1 MLPSILGIIFM
12 AGKFYIVAT
21 PIGNL
26 QDISSRALD
35 ILTNVGLILAE
46 DTRYSQRLLNSY
58 NIKNQL
64 ASLHEHN
71 EEKSINKIVAD
82 LKHKDIA
89 LISDAGTPL
98 ISDPGYKLVRELKN
112 NDFAVIP
119 IPGPSALIA
128 ALSASGLPT
137 DKFCFEGFL
146 PKNPKARQNYLHK
159 LRTETRTMI
168 FYESPKR
175 VIKTLELMLKMS
187 GEHRKVAVAREL
199 SKKHENII
207 MGNLADV
214 HKIFVTKQE
223 PARGEF
229 VIVLDGVTTEA
240 ENEIE
245 TAKILK
251 ILLDELPASQAIRLA
266 SKITDVGKNKLYATA
281 LNFDST
287 QD

>member
-1 MLPSILGIIFM
+1 M